1 MKKFLDNIGPS
12 VVLTAAFIGPGTITV
27 CTLAGVNFGF
37 SLLWAL
43 LIAIFTC
50 IVLQG
55 MTTRLGIVTQRGLSD
70 VIKDQLKSPYIKW
83 PVIVLIFS
91 AIVIGNAAYEAGN
104 ISGASL
110 GLQGIFPSLVSD
122 SFNKGALLIGI
133 IAFVLLYFGNNKL
146 LERTLIALV
155 VIMSISFI
163 IAMVITGPNL
173 IDVLKG
179 LLVPNLTSDNILT
192 VVALLGTTVVP
203 YNIFLHTSLVSEKW
217 KDTTSLS
224 WARKELIVAVLVG
237 GVVSMSILICAASSG
252 LTKVNA
258 VTDLAEGL
266 APLFSSF
273 ASLVVNIG
281 LIAAGITSAITA
293 PLAAAYVA
301 KGCFGWE
308 KAQTSYKFRLVW
320 MFILITGIFCS
331 SLKINPIEII
341 KFAQITNGIV
351 LPLVAILLLWLVN
364 NKSLLG
370 SYRNNTLQNI
380 LGVLIVGLTVVLG
393 VKSILKVIEV
403 L

>member
-50 IVLQG
+50 IILQG

-70 VIKDQLKSPYIKW
+70 VIKDQLKSPYLKW
-83 PVIVLIFS
+83 PVIILIFS

-110 GLQGIFPSLVSD
+110 GLQGIFPVLISE
-122 SFNKGALLIGI
+122 SFNSGALLIGVV
-133 IAFVLLYFGNNKL
+133 AFLLLYFGNNKL

-155 VIMSISFI
+155 VVMSLSFI
-163 IAMVITGPNL
+163 IAMVITGPNIL
-173 IDVLKG
+173 QILKG
-179 LLVPNLTSDNILT
+179 LFIPKLTSDNLLT

-217 KDTTSLS
+217 KDTSSLS
-224 WARKELIVAVLVG
+224 WAKKELVIAVIVG
-237 GVVSMSILICAASSG
+237 GLVSMSILICAASSG

-266 APLFSSF
+266 APLFSNF
-273 ASLVVNIG
+273 ASVVVNIG

-301 KGCFGWE
+301 KGCFGW
-308 KAQTSYKFRLVW
+308 KQTQTSKKFRMVW
-320 MFILITGIFCS
+320 MFILGMGIFCS

-351 LPLVAILLLWLVN
+351 LPLVAILILWLVN
-364 NKSLLG
+364 SKSLLG
-370 SYRNNTLQNI
+370 AYRNSAWQNI
-380 LGVLIVGLTVVLG
+380 LGVIIVGLTVVLG

>member
-1 MKKFLDNIGPS
+1 M
-12 VVLTAAFIGPGTITV
+12 
-27 CTLAGVNFGF
+27 
-37 SLLWAL
+37 
-43 LIAIFTC
+43 
-50 IVLQG
+50 
-55 MTTRLGIVTQRGLSD
+55 
-70 VIKDQLKSPYIKW
+70 
-83 PVIVLIFS
+83 
-91 AIVIGNAAYEAGN
+91 
-104 ISGASL
+104 
-110 GLQGIFPSLVSD
+110 
-122 SFNKGALLIGI
+122 
-133 IAFVLLYFGNNKL
+133 
-146 LERTLIALV
+146 
-155 VIMSISFI
+155 
-163 IAMVITGPNL
+163 
-173 IDVLKG
+173 
-179 LLVPNLTSDNILT
+179 PNLTSDNILT

-203 YNIFLHTSLVSEKW
+203 YNIFLHTALVSEKW

-301 KGCFGWE
+301 KGCFGWK

-320 MFILITGIFCS
+320 MFILLTGIFCS

-351 LPLVAILLLWLVN
+351 LPLVAIL
-364 NKSLLG
+364 
-370 SYRNNTLQNI
+370 
-380 LGVLIVGLTVVLG
+380 
-393 VKSILKVIEV
+393 
-403 L
+403 